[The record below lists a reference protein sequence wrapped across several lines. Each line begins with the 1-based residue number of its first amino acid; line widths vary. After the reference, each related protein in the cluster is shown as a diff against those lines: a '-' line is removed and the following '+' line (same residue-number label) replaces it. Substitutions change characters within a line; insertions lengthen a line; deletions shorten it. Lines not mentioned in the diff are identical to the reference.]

1 MKKYILGNTEPTKQ
15 RRWVRW
21 LLELAVFAVIIFG
34 LRAWQHRGMLDG
46 DAPDFERI
54 ATNGTSIHLQ
64 AYRGKPVL
72 LHFWAD
78 WCPMCAM
85 EQGAIS
91 AIAKDHAVITV
102 AFPPDGEEDIPHYMA
117 RKQITDW
124 VTIVDADGK
133 LAQQYGVHGVPAN
146 YIIDKNGKI
155 SFSEV
160 GISSGWGLRIRLWLA
175 ELLA

>member
-1 MKKYILGNTEPTKQ
+1 MKNYTAKVVKPTKQ

-21 LLELAVFAVIIFG
+21 LIELAIFVVIIFG
-34 LRAWQHRGMLDG
+34 IRAWQHRGMVDG
-46 DAPDFERI
+46 VAPDFERV
-54 ATNGTSIHLQ
+54 ALNGANVHLA

-85 EQGAIS
+85 EQGSIS
-91 AIAKDHAVITV
+91 GIAKDYAVITV
-102 AFPPDGEEDIPHYMA
+102 AFPPEGTEDIPHYME

-124 VTIVDADGK
+124 VTIVDTDGK
-133 LAQQYGVHGVPAN
+133 LAQQYGVHAVPAN

-155 SFSEV
+155 SFAEM
-160 GISSGWGLRIRLWLA
+160 GISSSWGLRIRLWLA